1 MAVMGGFVVWEEE
14 KGDGEQVLE
23 SHR

>member
-1 MAVMGGFVVWEEE
+1 MAMMGGFVVWEEE